1 MQENFEFCSVDSVY
15 LAQKYSTPLYVM
27 SQDIIEEKIK
37 AMNPLEMTPMEA
49 LNYLYELKKEI
60 NRKE

>member
-27 SQDIIEEKIK
+27 SQDIIEEKK
-37 AMNPLEMTPMEA
+37 DL
-49 LNYLYELKKEI
+49 L
-60 NRKE
+60 RKVSLSQSKNFTV